1 MTVPASQQR
10 RERIKQVDDGHKRY
24 FDPRFG
30 KVSVRVLPGEHYV
43 TGNPDEMIV
52 TVLGSCIS
60 ACIRDPETGIGGM
73 NHFMLPTSDTGQW
86 GDVSAAMRYGNYA
99 MEVLINDLM
108 RRGAIKQSLEIKI
121 FGGGHVGVMNSDVG
135 AKNIRFIKSYL
146 SEEGFR
152 PVAVDV
158 GGAHPRRIHYFPA
171 TGVVKRLALKQ
182 IESTELSRQ
191 EQDYRS
197 SIGGNDVSGDI
208 ELFD

>member
-1 MTVPASQQR
+1 MTSSASKQR
-10 RERIKQVDDGHKRY
+10 RDQIKQIDDGRKRY

-43 TGNPDEMIV
+43 TDSPDEMIV

-108 RRGAIKQSLEIKI
+108 RRGARRQTLEIKV
-121 FGGGHVGVMNSDVG
+121 FGGAHVGVMNSDVG
-135 AKNIRFIKSYL
+135 EKNIRFVKSYL
-146 SEEGFR
+146 ADEGFR
-152 PVAVDV
+152 PAAADV
-158 GGAHPRRIHYFPA
+158 GGSNPRRIHYFPA
-171 TGVVKRLALKQ
+171 DGKVKRLALKQ
-182 IESTELSRQ
+182 IEGTELRHQ
-191 EQDYRS
+191 EQAYRS
-197 SIGGNDVSGDI
+197 SIRGADVGGDV